1 MKNSTLVT
9 IWYCSPVSV
18 NDGGEV
24 LQHFVNLRSTKT
36 NIQTDRSELDIQ
48 SFGEYVDEIAKLRFT
63 KLPEIQKGDAIYL
76 RRLLLLG
83 HLKKKV
89 NRSLTMGRGI
99 TAFCRF
105 SLRLL
110 ERTPFGTQPR
120 LLSALKRGEPCLRS
134 K

>member
-63 KLPEIQKGDAIYL
+63 KLPEIQKATQSICAA
-76 RRLLLLG
+76 LLLLG

-89 NRSLTMGRGI
+89 NRSLTMGRGS

-105 SLRLL
+105 SPRLL

>member
-24 LQHFVNLRSTKT
+24 LQHFVNLRSTK
-36 NIQTDRSELDIQ
+36 QTFRQTEANWIFSH
-48 SFGEYVDEIAKLRFT
+48 SGNTWMKLRSCASRSF
-63 KLPEIQKGDAIYL
+63 QKS
-76 RRLLLLG
+76 RRATQSICAALLLLG

-89 NRSLTMGRGI
+89 NRSLTMGRGS

-105 SLRLL
+105 SPRLL

>member
-76 RRLLLLG
+76 RPPST
-83 HLKKKV
+83 
-89 NRSLTMGRGI
+89 NWT
-99 TAFCRF
+99 
-105 SLRLL
+105 
-110 ERTPFGTQPR
+110 
-120 LLSALKRGEPCLRS
+120 
-134 K
+134 

>member
-76 RRLLLLG
+76 RRP
-83 HLKKKV
+83 
-89 NRSLTMGRGI
+89 SPI
-99 TAFCRF
+99 
-105 SLRLL
+105 
-110 ERTPFGTQPR
+110 GTFE
-120 LLSALKRGEPCLRS
+120 KRR
-134 K
+134 

>member
-63 KLPEIQKGDAIYL
+63 KLPEIRNLFAPP
-76 RRLLLLG
+76 
-83 HLKKKV
+83 
-89 NRSLTMGRGI
+89 
-99 TAFCRF
+99 F
-105 SLRLL
+105 SYWDI
-110 ERTPFGTQPR
+110 
-120 LLSALKRGEPCLRS
+120 
-134 K
+134 

>member
-63 KLPEIQKGDAIYL
+63 KLPEIQKGDAICAA
-76 RRLLLLG
+76 LLLLG

-89 NRSLTMGRGI
+89 NRSLTMGRGS

-105 SLRLL
+105 SPRLL

>member
-63 KLPEIQKGDAIYL
+63 KLPEI
-76 RRLLLLG
+76 RRATQSICAALLLLG
-83 HLKKKV
+83 HLKKEGK
-89 NRSLTMGRGI
+89 
-99 TAFCRF
+99 
-105 SLRLL
+105 
-110 ERTPFGTQPR
+110 PFTDYG
-120 LLSALKRGEPCLRS
+120 AGEYRVLQVLPSFVGANPFRNPTTVIIRAETR
-134 K
+134 

>member
-24 LQHFVNLRSTKT
+24 LQHFINLRSTKA

-76 RRLLLLG
+76 RRPSSMG
-83 HLKKKV
+83 TFEKDGG
-89 NRSLTMGRGI
+89 SLEDYGAGDYRVLQVLPTFIGVQTFRNP
-99 TAFCRF
+99 TTVVVRAETR
-105 SLRLL
+105 
-110 ERTPFGTQPR
+110 
-120 LLSALKRGEPCLRS
+120 
-134 K
+134 